1 MSRRILVIEGTDC
14 VGKTSVVQEL
24 QALIPIHNMVKL
36 SAAPEPHMSIEYM
49 NGVYQATIDLVKA
62 AKHNH
67 FIFDRFTTS
76 ERVYG
81 WKYRSQKQEDY
92 EHLGTYEDQLAVLDG
107 YHVLL
112 VGSEKALEARL
123 ATKVLSHPNEAH
135 YALKDLVEL
144 QDLYIEKT
152 EMYSNFPWSNQIVI
166 ETDGKTPREI
176 ALEIMEQTGV

>member
-1 MSRRILVIEGTDC
+1 MTRRILVIEGTDC

-24 QALIPIHNMVKL
+24 QALIPRHNMVKL
-36 SAAPEPHMSIEYM
+36 SAAPEPHMNIEYM
-49 NGVYQATIDLVKA
+49 KGVYQATIDLVNA
-62 AKHNH
+62 AKYNH

-81 WKYRSQKQEDY
+81 WKHRSQNQEDY
-92 EHLGTYEDQLAVLDG
+92 DHLGTYEDQLAELGG

-112 VGSEKALEARL
+112 IGSRMTLEARL

-135 YALKDLVEL
+135 YALEELVEL
-144 QDLYIEKT
+144 QRLYLEK
-152 EMYSNFPWSNQIVI
+152 MWNSSFPWSNQVVI

-176 ALEIMEQTGV
+176 ALEIMRQTGV